1 MLFLSLLF
9 MLAGVTL
16 ITASGIATTYTI
28 ISSGE
33 KNLRL
38 VLAPKDWP
46 PSIKK
51 WARYGGFGLA
61 STLLGMILALIAT

>member
-9 MLAGVTL
+9 ILAGISL
-16 ITASGIATTYTI
+16 ITAAGIVTTYTI
-28 ISSGE
+28 IASDE
-33 KNLRL
+33 KNARL
-38 VLAPKDWP
+38 ILSPKDWP
-46 PSIKK
+46 PPLKK